1 MEPDIRAY
9 MSASSLYSLSHR
21 KHRQH
26 APHESAGVPSTLA
39 TACLHARGGC
49 AAVAQGG
56 GRAASIS
63 VATRVHMPSVA
74 AGGGVPARLRHDAGN
89 KGTGMGEGSPG
100 VARAAT
106 RLSKLY
112 KIHVKGITLK

>member
-1 MEPDIRAY
+1 MIIFVWPPGQNCWFR
-9 MSASSLYSLSHR
+9 LS
-21 KHRQH
+21 
-26 APHESAGVPSTLA
+26 VPSTMASHRSHLWA
-39 TACLHARGGC
+39 MACLHARGGC

-56 GRAASIS
+56 DRAASIS

-74 AGGGVPARLRHDAGN
+74 AGGGVPARLRHDAEN